1 MKSIHYQKG
10 LNAVFLIV
18 LLAMTFLL
26 GKTIFDGKSFY
37 LRAAAPA
44 PSSAQNNQKTLQ
56 DIDNI
61 YQLIKDNFFKEP
73 NKDEVFENAIKGM
86 VSGLD
91 PYSAYMDAD
100 EYNAFISTTKGEYGG
115 IGVEISV
122 EDGIITIIAPFEDTP
137 AFRAGILPG
146 DKILEING
154 ESTEGLTTSDC
165 SKKVRGKPGT
175 SVTLKILHKD
185 AEATVDITLIREVI
199 NMKSVK
205 DVRIVDRPAR
215 IGYLRV
221 TAFQEDTADLFD
233 AALKTLQDKQMKSL
247 IIDLRF
253 NGGGLM
259 DAALRMAN
267 RFIPSGILISLKGK
281 TMNEEIKADSGDKA
295 ITATAIVILVNG
307 SSASASEILAGA
319 LKDHQ
324 RATLIGSHTYGK
336 GSVQSIFTIRDA
348 KKSVIGAVKLTTARY
363 YTPSGRCLERDKGV
377 KDFGLE
383 PDILVEMSPQEEAK
397 LLKTRLNPVSKAAD
411 PTDER
416 AGDPDEDTSDFT
428 DVQLERAIKFL
439 REGK

>member
-1 MKSIHYQKG
+1 MKSINYQRG
-10 LNAVFLIV
+10 LNVIFLIV
-18 LLAMTFLL
+18 LLAMTFLV
-26 GKTIFDGKSFY
+26 GKTVLDNKGFY
-37 LRAAAPA
+37 LRAAAPTSTA
-44 PSSAQNNQKTLQ
+44 PQNNQKTLQ
-56 DIDNI
+56 DIENI

-73 NKDEVFENAIKGM
+73 DKERAFENAMKGM

-91 PYSAYMDAD
+91 PYSEYMTAD
-100 EYNAFISTTKGEYGG
+100 EYNDFISSTKGEYGG
-115 IGVEISV
+115 IGVEISL
-122 EDGIITIIAPFEDTP
+122 EEGIITVIAPFEDTP

-185 AEATVDITLIREVI
+185 AEATVDITLVREVI

-205 DVRIVDRPAR
+205 DVRIVDRKAH

-233 AALKTLQDKQMKSL
+233 EALKKLQSKQMESL

-259 DAALRMAN
+259 DVALRMAN

-281 TMNEEIKADSGDKA
+281 TINEEIKADSGDKA
-295 ITATAIVILVNG
+295 ITDTQIVILVNG
-307 SSASASEILAGA
+307 SSASASEILSGA
-319 LKDHQ
+319 LHDHH

-336 GSVQSIFTIRDA
+336 GSVQSVFTIRDT
-348 KKSVIGAVKLTTARY
+348 KKNVTGAVKLTTARY
-363 YTPSGRCLERDKGV
+363 YTPSGKCLERDKGV
-377 KDFGLE
+377 KDFGIE

-397 LLKTRLNPVSKAAD
+397 LLKTRLNPASKAAD
-411 PTDER
+411 
-416 AGDPDEDTSDFT
+416 DPDDGTADFT

-439 REGK
+439 QEGK

>member
-1 MKSIHYQKG
+1 MKSIRYQKG

-18 LLAMTFLL
+18 LLSMTFLV
-26 GKTIFDGKSFY
+26 GKTIFDGKCFY
-37 LRAAAPA
+37 LRAAGTA
-44 PSSAQNNQKTLQ
+44 PSAAQNNQKTLQ

-91 PYSAYMDAD
+91 PYSVYMDAD
-100 EYNAFISTTKGEYGG
+100 EYNTFVSDTKGEYGG

-122 EDGIITIIAPFEDTP
+122 EDGIITVIAPFEDTP

-154 ESTEGLTTSDC
+154 ESTDGLTTADC
-165 SKKVRGKPGT
+165 SKRVRGKPGT
-175 SVTLKILHKD
+175 TVTLKILHKE
-185 AEATVDITLIREVI
+185 AEATVDITLVREII

-205 DVRIVDRPAR
+205 DVKLVDRKAH

-233 AALKTLQDKQMKSL
+233 EAIKKLQDKQMKSL

-259 DAALRMAN
+259 DASLKMAN

-295 ITATAIVILVNG
+295 ITATPIVILVNG
-307 SSASASEILAGA
+307 SSASASEIFSGA
-319 LKDHQ
+319 LHDHH

-348 KKSVIGAVKLTTARY
+348 KKNVTGAVKLTTARY
-363 YTPSGRCLERDKGV
+363 YTPAGKCLERDKGV
-377 KDFGLE
+377 KDFGIE

-397 LLKTRLNPVSKAAD
+397 LLKTRLNPASKAAD
-411 PTDER
+411 
-416 AGDPDEDTSDFT
+416 DPDEDTAGFT
-428 DVQLERAIKFL
+428 DAQLERAIKFL
-439 REGK
+439 QEGK

>member
-1 MKSIHYQKG
+1 MKPICYQKG
-10 LNAVFLIV
+10 INAVILLILLV
-18 LLAMTFLL
+18 LTFFA
-26 GKTIFDGKSFY
+26 GKAVYDGKSFY
-37 LRAAAPA
+37 IGAAASTVT
-44 PSSAQNNQKTLQ
+44 PSQNNQKNLQ
-56 DIDNI
+56 DIENL

-73 NKDEVFENAIKGM
+73 NKDQVFENAIKGM

-91 PYSAYMDAD
+91 PYSVYMDAD
-100 EYNAFISTTKGEYGG
+100 EYNDFVSSTKGEYGG
-115 IGVEISV
+115 IGVEITV
-122 EDGIITIIAPFEDTP
+122 EDGIITVIAPFEDTP

-154 ESTEGLTTSDC
+154 ETTEGLSVSDC

-175 SVTLKILHKD
+175 TVTLKILHKD
-185 AEATVDITLIREVI
+185 ADATVDITLVREII
-199 NMKSVK
+199 NMKSIK
-205 DVRIVDRPAR
+205 DVKIVDRPAR

-233 AALKTLQDKQMKSL
+233 EALKNLQGKQMKSL

-259 DAALRMAN
+259 DAALKMAN

-281 TMNEEIKADSGDKA
+281 TINEEIKADSGDKA
-295 ITATAIVILVNG
+295 ITATPIVILVNG
-307 SSASASEILAGA
+307 SSASASEILAGS
-319 LKDHQ
+319 LKDYH

-348 KKSVIGAVKLTTARY
+348 KKNVTGAVKLTTARY

-397 LLKTRLNPVSKAAD
+397 LLKTRLNPASKAAD

-416 AGDPDEDTSDFT
+416 AGDPDEDTADFT

-439 REGK
+439 QEGK

>member
-1 MKSIHYQKG
+1 M
-10 LNAVFLIV
+10 
-18 LLAMTFLL
+18 
-26 GKTIFDGKSFY
+26 
-37 LRAAAPA
+37 
-44 PSSAQNNQKTLQ
+44 
-56 DIDNI
+56 
-61 YQLIKDNFFKEP
+61 
-73 NKDEVFENAIKGM
+73 FESAIKGM

-91 PYSAYMDAD
+91 PYSQYMNAD
-100 EYNAFISTTKGEYGG
+100 EYNSFISETKGEYGG

-154 ESTEGLTTSDC
+154 ETTEGLSISDC

-185 AEATVDITLIREVI
+185 ETTVDITLVREVI

-205 DVRIVDRPAR
+205 DIRIVDRKAR
-215 IGYLRV
+215 IGYLRI

-233 AALKTLQDKQMKSL
+233 QALQKLQDKQMNSL
-247 IIDLRF
+247 IVDLRF

-259 DAALRMAN
+259 DAALKMAN

-295 ITATAIVILVNG
+295 ITATPIVILVNG

-319 LKDHQ
+319 LKDHR

-336 GSVQSIFTIRDA
+336 GSVQSVFTIRDA
-348 KKSVIGAVKLTTARY
+348 KKNVTGAVKLTTARY

-397 LLKTRLNPVSKAAD
+397 LLKTRLNPASKAAD

-416 AGDPDEDTSDFT
+416 AGDPDDGTDDFT

-439 REGK
+439 QEGK

>member
-1 MKSIHYQKG
+1 MKSSHYQRG
-10 LNAVFLIV
+10 INVVFLII
-18 LLAMTFLL
+18 LLALTFLV
-26 GKTIFDGKSFY
+26 GKTILDNKDFY
-37 LRAAAPA
+37 LRATTNLSVTQEPKK
-44 PSSAQNNQKTLQ
+44 NLQ
-56 DIDNI
+56 DIENV
-61 YQLIKDNFFKEP
+61 YQLIKDNFVVEP
-73 NKDEVFENAIKGM
+73 SKDQVFENAIKGM

-91 PYSAYMDAD
+91 PYSEYMNAD
-100 EYNAFISTTKGEYGG
+100 EYNEFVSSTKGEYGG

-122 EDGIITIIAPFEDTP
+122 EDGIITVIAPFEDTP

-154 ESTEGLTTSDC
+154 ESTEGLSTSDC

-175 SVTLKILHKD
+175 TVTLKILHKD
-185 AEATVDITLIREVI
+185 ADITVNITLVREII

-205 DVRIVDRPAR
+205 DVKIVDRKTR

-221 TAFQEDTADLFD
+221 TGFQEDTAGLFD
-233 AALKTLQDKQMKSL
+233 EALKKLQDKQIKSL

-259 DAALRMAN
+259 DTALKMAN

-281 TMNEEIKADSGDKA
+281 TVKEEIKANSGDKA
-295 ITATAIVILVNG
+295 ITTTPIVILVNG

-319 LKDHQ
+319 LKDHH

-348 KKSVIGAVKLTTARY
+348 KKNVTGAVKLTTARY
-363 YTPSGRCLERDKGV
+363 YTPSGRCLERNKGV

-383 PDILVEMSPQEEAK
+383 PDILVEMSPREEAK
-397 LLKTRLNPVSKAAD
+397 LLKTRLNPASKAAD
-411 PTDER
+411 
-416 AGDPDEDTSDFT
+416 DPDDDTGDFV
-428 DVQLERAIKFL
+428 DVQLEKAIKFL
-439 REGK
+439 SEK

>member
-1 MKSIHYQKG
+1 MKSIRYQKG

-18 LLAMTFLL
+18 LLAMTLL
-26 GKTIFDGKSFY
+26 VGKAIFDGKSFY
-37 LRAAAPA
+37 LRAAGTTT
-44 PSSAQNNQKTLQ
+44 SASQNSQKTLQ
-56 DIDNI
+56 DIENI

-73 NKDEVFENAIKGM
+73 DKDAVFENAIKGM

-91 PYSAYMDAD
+91 PYSEYMTAD
-100 EYNAFISTTKGEYGG
+100 EYNEFVSTTKGEYGG
-115 IGVEISV
+115 IGVEITV
-122 EDGIITIIAPFEDTP
+122 EDGILTVLAPFEDTP

-154 ESTEGLTTSDC
+154 ASTEGLTTADC

-175 SVTLKILHKD
+175 TVTMKIFHKD
-185 AEATVDITLIREVI
+185 AEATVDITLVREII

-205 DVRIVDRPAR
+205 DVRMVDRKAR

-233 AALKTLQDKQMKSL
+233 AALQKLQDKQMKSL

-259 DAALRMAN
+259 DAALKMAN

-295 ITATAIVILVNG
+295 ITSTAIVILVNG

-319 LKDHQ
+319 LKDHH

-336 GSVQSIFTIRDA
+336 GSVQSVFTIRDA
-348 KKSVIGAVKLTTARY
+348 KKNVTGAVKLTTARY
-363 YTPSGRCLERDKGV
+363 YTPSGRCLERDKSV
-377 KDFGLE
+377 KDFGIE

-397 LLKTRLNPVSKAAD
+397 LLKTRLNPASKAAD
-411 PTDER
+411 
-416 AGDPDEDTSDFT
+416 DPDDGTDNFT

-439 REGK
+439 QEEK

>member
-1 MKSIHYQKG
+1 MKSISYQKG

-18 LLAMTFLL
+18 LLAMTFLV
-26 GKTIFDGKSFY
+26 GKTIIDGKCFY
-37 LRAAAPA
+37 LRAASPTATA
-44 PSSAQNNQKTLQ
+44 SQNNQKTLQ

-73 NKDEVFENAIKGM
+73 DKDQVFDNAIKGM

-91 PYSAYMDAD
+91 PYSQYMDAD
-100 EYNAFISTTKGEYGG
+100 EYNDFVSSTKGEYGG

-122 EDGIITIIAPFEDTP
+122 EDGIITVISPFEDTP
-137 AFRAGILPG
+137 AFRAGLLPG

-154 ESTEGLTTSDC
+154 ESTEGLSTYDC

-175 SVTLKILHKD
+175 TVTLKILHKD
-185 AEATVDITLIREVI
+185 ADATVDITLVREII
-199 NMKSVK
+199 NMKSIK
-205 DVRIVDRPAR
+205 DVKIVDRKAR

-233 AALKTLQDKQMKSL
+233 EALKNLQDKQMKSL

-259 DAALRMAN
+259 DASLKMAN

-281 TMNEEIKADSGDKA
+281 TINEEIKADSGDKA
-295 ITATAIVILVNG
+295 ITSTPIVILVNG
-307 SSASASEILAGA
+307 GSASASEILSGA
-319 LKDHQ
+319 LHDHH

-336 GSVQSIFTIRDA
+336 GSVQSIFTVRDA
-348 KKSVIGAVKLTTARY
+348 KKNVTGAVKLTTARY

-377 KDFGLE
+377 KDFGIE

-397 LLKTRLNPVSKAAD
+397 LLKTRLNPASKAAD
-411 PTDER
+411 
-416 AGDPDEDTSDFT
+416 DPDDDSVDFV

-439 REGK
+439 QEGK

>member
-1 MKSIHYQKG
+1 MKSIRYQKG
-10 LNAVFLIV
+10 LNVVFLIV
-18 LLAMTFLL
+18 LLAMTFLV
-26 GKTIFDGKSFY
+26 GKSILEGRNFY
-37 LRAAAPA
+37 AGATAATT
-44 PSSAQNNQKTLQ
+44 SASQNNQKTLQ
-56 DIDNI
+56 DIENI

-73 NKDEVFENAIKGM
+73 NKDQVFESAIKGM

-91 PYSAYMDAD
+91 PYSQYMDAD
-100 EYNAFISTTKGEYGG
+100 EYNDFVSTTKGEYGG
-115 IGVEISV
+115 IGVEITV
-122 EDGIITIIAPFEDTP
+122 EDGIVTVIAPFEDTP
-137 AFRAGILPG
+137 AFRAGLLPG

-154 ESTEGLTTSDC
+154 ETTEGLSVSDC

-175 SVTLKILHKD
+175 TVTLKILHKD
-185 AEATVDITLIREVI
+185 ADATVDITLVREII
-199 NMKSVK
+199 NMKSIK
-205 DVRIVDRPAR
+205 DVKIVDRPAR

-233 AALKTLQDKQMKSL
+233 EALKNLQGKQMKSL

-259 DAALRMAN
+259 DAALKMAN

-281 TMNEEIKADSGDKA
+281 TINEEIKADSGDKA
-295 ITATAIVILVNG
+295 ITATPIVILVNG
-307 SSASASEILAGA
+307 SSASASEILAGS
-319 LKDHQ
+319 LKDYH

-348 KKSVIGAVKLTTARY
+348 KKNVTGAVKLTTARY

-397 LLKTRLNPVSKAAD
+397 LLKTRLNPASKAAD

-416 AGDPDEDTSDFT
+416 AGDPDEDTADFT

-439 REGK
+439 QEGK